1 MDGRGKVV
9 TRPILAFALLAACA
23 GCSGGSAIDRE
34 MVCSVTSS
42 PARSPLAQG
51 AEAWDWPPAA
61 RAEVERERWT
71 ETEESLIRSCG
82 SGIQPPV
89 VRLAFSA
96 DRKLA
101 LITRSSFERGGAPA
115 PDPQIEQALE
125 LSGSIESCLL
135 RREKVLS
142 SEQWQPIACKLDAV
156 S

>member
-1 MDGRGKVV
+1 M
-9 TRPILAFALLAACA
+9 
-23 GCSGGSAIDRE
+23 SIDRE
-34 MVCSVTSS
+34 LVCSVSQSS
-42 PARSPLAQG
+42 AYSRLPDG
-51 AEAWDWPPAA
+51 AAAWEWPSVA
-61 RAEVERERWT
+61 RADIERPGWT
-71 ETEESLIRSCG
+71 EAEETLIQSCG
-82 SGIQPPV
+82 GGTQPPV

-115 PDPQIEQALE
+115 PDPQIEQVLE

-142 SEQWQPIACKLDAV
+142 SEIWQPIACKLDAV